1 MTASFRFFAFL
12 RFAPSSFSPR
22 SRRARADAP
31 ASLGSR
37 NRVWGEPVPPIWTA
51 TPPFSVNSTAPTQP
65 PTRTHIPQGM
75 LRGQAGG
82 GRRVPPAPG
91 KEQWNSS
98 RPPRVPGLPSF
109 PVINGGATSQ
119 LLLKML
125 HPRVQASFSGPAR
138 GPDQDRWPLYHRKAQ
153 KLSARATRGAT
164 RAGART
170 LGRLLLP
177 RFLPAWSFAPG
188 RSWVCVK
195 AASSPDAMA
204 EYAWV
209 RSGGSG
215 TFLAPLPASSV
226 YKPSTEESRPQVLIS
241 LRPGPSLPNLAL
253 LSSKFT
259 SVCSSFQC

>member
-1 MTASFRFFAFL
+1 MEQFTAAASSW
-12 RFAPSSFSPR
+12 SSFLSGDKRRGYKPVAAQDAPPAGSSLFLWALRGPR
-22 SRRARADAP
+22 S
-31 ASLGSR
+31 
-37 NRVWGEPVPPIWTA
+37 
-51 TPPFSVNSTAPTQP
+51 
-65 PTRTHIPQGM
+65 
-75 LRGQAGG
+75 
-82 GRRVPPAPG
+82 
-91 KEQWNSS
+91 
-98 RPPRVPGLPSF
+98 
-109 PVINGGATSQ
+109 
-119 LLLKML
+119 
-125 HPRVQASFSGPAR
+125 GPMAHY
-138 GPDQDRWPLYHRKAQ
+138 LRKAQ
-153 KLSARATRGAT
+153 KLSARATRGTT

-259 SVCSSFQC
+259 SVCSSFRCLGEKRRNELKISSGFLPPVHSYLFTLSLVSPHCTLGDFCSLAYPERLVPQLGTH

>member
-1 MTASFRFFAFL
+1 MRGRPHGWEL
-12 RFAPSSFSPR
+12 PSS
-22 SRRARADAP
+22 
-31 ASLGSR
+31 
-37 NRVWGEPVPPIWTA
+37 
-51 TPPFSVNSTAPTQP
+51 
-65 PTRTHIPQGM
+65 
-75 LRGQAGG
+75 
-82 GRRVPPAPG
+82 
-91 KEQWNSS
+91 
-98 RPPRVPGLPSF
+98 
-109 PVINGGATSQ
+109 
-119 LLLKML
+119 KML

-215 TFLAPLPASSV
+215 ILYSASMAPRVYVGDSSLLPMLLASCMLLYTQWLLSASPSV
-226 YKPSTEESRPQVLIS
+226 
-241 LRPGPSLPNLAL
+241 PGPFAGCCHFSGTL
-253 LSSKFT
+253 LLFP
-259 SVCSSFQC
+259 

>member
-1 MTASFRFFAFL
+1 MGRAC
-12 RFAPSSFSPR
+12 PSYLDRHPSILCEQYSAHPTPNTHTHSPR
-22 SRRARADAP
+22 HAPRA
-31 ASLGSR
+31 
-37 NRVWGEPVPPIWTA
+37 
-51 TPPFSVNSTAPTQP
+51 
-65 PTRTHIPQGM
+65 
-75 LRGQAGG
+75 G
-82 GRRVPPAPG
+82 GRRAAGPPPAPG

-259 SVCSSFQC
+259 SGCSSFQC

>member
-1 MTASFRFFAFL
+1 
-12 RFAPSSFSPR
+12 
-22 SRRARADAP
+22 
-31 ASLGSR
+31 
-37 NRVWGEPVPPIWTA
+37 
-51 TPPFSVNSTAPTQP
+51 
-65 PTRTHIPQGM
+65 M
-75 LRGQAGG
+75 LRPVSALGVGCGESLSFLSGPPPLHSLRTIQRPPNPQHAHTFPKACSAGGREG
-82 GRRVPPAPG
+82 GRRVPPASG

-109 PVINGGATSQ
+109 PVINGGAKSQ

-125 HPRVQASFSGPAR
+125 HPRAQASFSWPSG
-138 GPDQDRWPLYHRKAQ
+138 GSDQDRWPRYLRKAQ
-153 KLSARATRGAT
+153 KPSARATRGAT
-164 RAGART
+164 KAGART
-170 LGRLLLP
+170 LGGLLLP

-204 EYAWV
+204 EYARV

-226 YKPSTEESRPQVLIS
+226 YKPSTEESRPQVLVS

-259 SVCSSFQC
+259 SVCSSFRC